1 MNSNLE
7 IDIKN
12 VPLFFSDSYKVRA
25 YEAGPDGR
33 VTIHSI
39 CNYLQDAASN
49 HAFRLGVAVD
59 KLQKHNLTWVL
70 SRFHVQMK
78 NYPFWLDEVK
88 IDTWPLLKEK
98 YHAVRDF
105 RLFNSKNQEIGTA
118 TSSWMMID
126 TQKRTT
132 VPLPDFMEKLQNHE
146 AGRALNDPFTK
157 LPKIENS
164 ETGKIFN
171 VRLSDLDMNRHVNSV
186 HYLSWGLETIPI
198 DFRKKHF
205 LTDVEINY
213 RAECSYGEKI
223 ISRNEMKNS
232 GSAVVFI
239 HQLFKEND
247 GREITRM
254 RSSWQKK

>member
-1 MNSNLE
+1 MSSELE
-7 IDIKN
+7 IGTEG
-12 VPLFFSDSYKVRA
+12 VPLLFTDSYKVRA

-49 HAFRLGVAVD
+49 HAYRLGVAVD
-59 KLQKHNLTWVL
+59 KLQQHNLTWVL
-70 SRFHVQMK
+70 SRFHVRMK
-78 NYPFWLDEVK
+78 KYPYWMDEVI
-88 IDTWPLLKEK
+88 IDTWPLQKEK
-98 YHAVRDF
+98 YHGVRDF
-105 RLFNSKNQEIGTA
+105 RLFNRKKQEIGTA

-132 VPLPDFMEKLQNHE
+132 VPLPDFIEKFQNKE
-146 AGRALNDPFTK
+146 AGRALEDSFPK
-157 LPKIENS
+157 LPKIEKFDA
-164 ETGKIFN
+164 EKKFN

-198 DFRKKHF
+198 DFRKEHL

-223 ISRNEMKNS
+223 ISRTEMKNE
-232 GSAVVFI
+232 GSAAVFL
-239 HQLFKEND
+239 HQLFKESS
-247 GREITRM
+247 GQEITRL